1 MHRATWEQGKDQAC
15 GDRRQAGRSKLY
27 CVGRTGVGG
36 KVGSGAGDWGPGTW
50 FQNGEMGDGGGIDSG
65 LGGIV

>member
-1 MHRATWEQGKDQAC
+1 M
-15 GDRRQAGRSKLY
+15 
-27 CVGRTGVGG
+27 
-36 KVGSGAGDWGPGTW
+36 GSGAGDWGPGTW